1 MNYTNRYN
9 LEALLIEVMRVFAQ
23 NRPLIMG
30 ILNVTPDSFSDG
42 GSYQHIDE
50 IVKKARQMVADG
62 ADIIDIGGESTRPG
76 STVVKVEDEIARVIP
91 VIKRLVEEIDVPIS
105 IDTYKAE
112 VASQAVLAGA
122 KIINDIGGGKF
133 DPDMPDVMATS
144 GAYVVLMH
152 NRMPN
157 MSETDC
163 ITAITGELTVYD
175 DIVQDVM
182 TELKDCVE
190 LVKAAG
196 VSEDKIILDPGIGFA
211 KTVEGNVE
219 LMRRVGELH
228 SLGYP
233 LLLGVSKKGTIG
245 HLLGGLDVANRL
257 EGTVAATCFAV
268 SQKVHIIRVHDVLE
282 NARAAKV
289 MKALV

>member
-91 VIKRLVEEIDVPIS
+91 VIKRLVR
-105 IDTYKAE
+105 
-112 VASQAVLAGA
+112 QAVLAGA

>member
-112 VASQAVLAGA
+112 VARQAVLAGA

-228 SLGYP
+228 S
-233 LLLGVSKKGTIG
+233 
-245 HLLGGLDVANRL
+245 
-257 EGTVAATCFAV
+257 
-268 SQKVHIIRVHDVLE
+268 
-282 NARAAKV
+282 
-289 MKALV
+289 